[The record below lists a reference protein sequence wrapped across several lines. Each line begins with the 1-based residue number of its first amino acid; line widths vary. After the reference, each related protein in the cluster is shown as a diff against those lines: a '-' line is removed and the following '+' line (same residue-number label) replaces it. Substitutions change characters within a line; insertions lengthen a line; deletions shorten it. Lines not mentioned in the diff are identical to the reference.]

1 MQRCAGGNSMRAMST
16 ASDRSQPRVG
26 LRSIA
31 LPVEHGGWG
40 FTLEPVLLGLLV
52 AYSAAAW
59 ELSVAAVAV
68 FLARRPFKLVLTD
81 LRRRRWL
88 RRTSLAA
95 AFAAGYG
102 VVAVLGLVGALVTAP
117 SRFLMA
123 YAVAAPF
130 VAVALVADANS
141 RSRDLVAELA
151 GSIAMG
157 STAAAIALADG
168 WPVADAFGL
177 WLVLAGRA
185 VATIALVRGQIR
197 RVHAKTGPIGSY
209 PRHPGSDGDDGGAGC
224 GRRSRS
230 LAGGA
235 GDGGNLAARSDLAAT
250 SRGRGAGGRLDA
262 DGHGSCRGGTYCS
275 WCSGGLVISSRTSAP
290 DTRCAAHTP
299 GTVSIG

>member
-1 MQRCAGGNSMRAMST
+1 MRAMST

-197 RVHAKTGPIGSY
+197 RVHAKPVRS
-209 PRHPGSDGDDGGAGC
+209 GAIHVTQ
-224 GRRSRS
+224 
-230 LAGGA
+230 AVTVTTVA
-235 GDGGNLAARSDLAAT
+235 LAAVAGVVPWLAVLAMAGIWLLALISLRRPAVEARVVGWTQMAT
-250 SRGRGAGGRLDA
+250 
-262 DGHGSCRGGTYCS
+262 
-275 WCSGGLVISSRTSAP
+275 GLVVVVLTAVGVRA
-290 DTRCAAHTP
+290 
-299 GTVSIG
+299 GW